1 MIWQGPFCKGNIYGK
16 GQSKVQEFLLE
27 RGAGR
32 EIIHLIIKQKGEKM
46 QRVNNGLVWIR
57 ARILA
62 LVNSATL
69 TVNYGVK

>member
-1 MIWQGPFCKGNIYGK
+1 MLWQGSICKGNIYGK

-46 QRVNNGLVWIR
+46 QRVNN
-57 ARILA
+57 ARGRVTTA
-62 LVNSATL
+62 AE
-69 TVNYGVK
+69 